1 MYILVTKQLITMFLI
16 MLCGYVFA
24 KVFKVQEV
32 ERKFLSKL
40 LLYLINPC
48 IIINA
53 FNKEFNSDE
62 LKKLLFVVLI
72 SLFITLVMILIGIL
86 TSKNIID
93 RLCIAFTNCGFMGIP
108 LIRGVFGEEGVF
120 YLMGYLVIFNFLVW
134 TYGYCQMSGSFN
146 IKKIIL
152 NPNIICIF
160 VGIII
165 YCMPF
170 TLPQF
175 IKNPLIMIGDLNTAV
190 SMILIGVLLS
200 ELRIAEVKKYCWSI
214 VKFCFIRLI
223 LCGIINIL
231 ILYFVMKVFGGN
243 IGNARLLCYVVLI
256 CSLCPAATSIPGLA
270 CVFNKNAS
278 YASLIVSI
286 SSVVCIATMPSL
298 IAMAELLF

>member
-16 MLCGYVFA
+16 MLCGFIFA
-24 KVFKVQEV
+24 KVFKVQEI

-53 FNKEFNSDE
+53 FNKDFNSDE
-62 LKKLLFVVLI
+62 LTKLLFVILL
-72 SLFITLVMILIGIL
+72 SLFITLIMILIGIL

-93 RLCIAFTNCGFMGIP
+93 RLCVAFTNCGFMGIP
-108 LIRGVFGEEGVF
+108 LIRGVFGDEGVF
-120 YLMGYLVIFNFLVW
+120 YLMGYLVIFNFMVW
-134 TYGYCQMSGSFN
+134 TYGYIQMSGSFN

-160 VGIII
+160 VGIIL

-175 IKNPLIMIGDLNTAV
+175 IQKPLLMIGDLNTAV
-190 SMILIGVLLS
+190 SMILIGVLLA
-200 ELRIAEVKKYCWSI
+200 ELKIVEVKKYSWNI
-214 VKFCFIRLI
+214 LKFCFIRLI
-223 LCGIINIL
+223 FCGLINIF
-231 ILYFVMKVFGGN
+231 ILFIVMKVFGGTFD
-243 IGNARLLCYVVLI
+243 NARLLCYVVLI

-286 SSVVCIATMPSL
+286 SSVVCIATLPSL
-298 IAMAELLF
+298 IALAEQFF

>member
-16 MLCGYVFA
+16 MLCGFIFA
-24 KVFKVQEV
+24 KVFKVQEI

-40 LLYLINPC
+40 LLYFINPC

-53 FNKEFNSDE
+53 FNKDFNSDE
-62 LKKLLFVVLI
+62 LTKLLFVILL
-72 SLFITLVMILIGIL
+72 SLFITLIMILIGIL

-108 LIRGVFGEEGVF
+108 LIRGVFGDEGVF
-120 YLMGYLVIFNFLVW
+120 YLMGYLVIFNFMVW
-134 TYGYCQMSGSFN
+134 TYGYIQMSGSFN

-160 VGIII
+160 VGILL

-175 IKNPLIMIGDLNTAV
+175 IQKPLVMIGDLNTAV
-190 SMILIGVLLS
+190 SMILIGILLA
-200 ELRIAEVKKYCWSI
+200 ELRIFEVKKYCWNI

-223 LCGIINIL
+223 LCGLINIFIINI
-231 ILYFVMKVFGGN
+231 VMKVFGGN
-243 IGNARLLCYVVLI
+243 NGNARLMCYVFQI
-256 CSLCPAATSIPGLA
+256 C
-270 CVFNKNAS
+270 
-278 YASLIVSI
+278 
-286 SSVVCIATMPSL
+286 
-298 IAMAELLF
+298 

>member
-1 MYILVTKQLITMFLI
+1 MFLI

-72 SLFITLVMILIGIL
+72 SLFITLIMILIGIL

-120 YLMGYLVIFNFLVW
+120 YLMGYLVIFNF
-134 TYGYCQMSGSFN
+134 
-146 IKKIIL
+146 IK
-152 NPNIICIF
+152 
-160 VGIII
+160 
-165 YCMPF
+165 
-170 TLPQF
+170 
-175 IKNPLIMIGDLNTAV
+175 
-190 SMILIGVLLS
+190 
-200 ELRIAEVKKYCWSI
+200 
-214 VKFCFIRLI
+214 
-223 LCGIINIL
+223 
-231 ILYFVMKVFGGN
+231 
-243 IGNARLLCYVVLI
+243 
-256 CSLCPAATSIPGLA
+256 
-270 CVFNKNAS
+270 
-278 YASLIVSI
+278 
-286 SSVVCIATMPSL
+286 
-298 IAMAELLF
+298 